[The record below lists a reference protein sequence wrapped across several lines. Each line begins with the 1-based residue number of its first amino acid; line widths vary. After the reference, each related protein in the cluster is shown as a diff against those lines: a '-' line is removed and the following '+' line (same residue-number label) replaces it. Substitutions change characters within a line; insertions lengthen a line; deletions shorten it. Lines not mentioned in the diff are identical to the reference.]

1 MDGVRIDKWLWC
13 VRLYKSRTLATEACE
28 AGKVKIS
35 GHPAKPARGVKI
47 GEIITAATGNVTR
60 TVKVLQLLEQR
71 VGAAKVAGF
80 MEDLTPA
87 EEFTKAR
94 ETSAHV
100 SGFRPKG
107 AGRPTKRDRRVLQ
120 SFFE

>member
-1 MDGVRIDKWLWC
+1 LRGRQGKDFRALGQ
-13 VRLYKSRTLATEACE
+13 
-28 AGKVKIS
+28 AG
-35 GHPAKPARGVKI
+35 RGVKI

-71 VGAAKVAGF
+71 VGAPKVPGF

-94 ETSAHV
+94 EASAHV